1 MRNNGN
7 RQFQRS
13 MGALPPFFIESDDES
28 GRWLHPDVRQES
40 KKLWP
45 WVYRYVESVLRD
57 APRAA
62 ELLEDVAQEVSLRL
76 QAEPEVGRNLK
87 GYLITAFHHR
97 IALELLKGGH
107 ITYQGLLRDLE
118 GKHRLLAR
126 DWVTPLEIKICV
138 AEIVALMP
146 CEAQRVVHYR
156 LLDYTWEEIAE
167 AMGILVAQ
175 AKNKYYYGIKVASE
189 KLFGDAVS
197 STQRR
202 HQCNGTENN

>member
-1 MRNNGN
+1 MRSKWN
-7 RQFQRS
+7 RRSQGS
-13 MGALPPFFIESDDES
+13 MGALPPFWIQSDDES
-28 GRWLHPDVRQES
+28 GRWLHPDVRLES
-40 KKLWP
+40 KNLWP

-76 QAEPEVGRNLK
+76 LARPEVGRNLK

-97 IALELLKGGH
+97 VALELLKGGH

-126 DWVTPLEIKICV
+126 NWVTPLEIKICV
-138 AEIVALMP
+138 GEIVALMP
-146 CEAQRVVHYR
+146 CEARRVVHYR

-167 AMGILVAQ
+167 ALDILVAQ
-175 AKNKYYYGIKVASE
+175 ARNKYYYGIKVASE
-189 KLFGDAVS
+189 KLFGDVVS
-197 STQRR
+197 SAQKRNQR
-202 HQCNGTENN
+202 NGTENA